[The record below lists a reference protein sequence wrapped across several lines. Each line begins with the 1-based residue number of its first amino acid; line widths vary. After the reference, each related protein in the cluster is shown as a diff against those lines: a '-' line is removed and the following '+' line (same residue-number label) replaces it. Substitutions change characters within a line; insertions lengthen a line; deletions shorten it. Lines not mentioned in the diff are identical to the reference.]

1 MLRRFAAIIFVLALA
16 GQIYAGVCG
25 CMGGES
31 ETAHACCKP
40 KTAVENSMQGSM
52 CCETACA
59 MSHSENIVP
68 DRLETLA
75 KITFQADEPAA
86 ATTPFSFGTRSVA
99 HNINAPPRV
108 VRDAASLRPPELYL
122 RHRAF
127 RI

>member
-40 KTAVENSMQGSM
+40 KTAIENSMQGKA
-52 CCETACA
+52 CCETACT
-59 MSHSENIVP
+59 MSHSENTVP

-75 KITFQADEPAA
+75 NITFQAAEPSVV
-86 ATTPFSFGTRSVA
+86 TSFTFE
-99 HNINAPPRV
+99 APTIVLKSIAPMRT
-108 VRDAASLRPPELYL
+108 VRGAASLRPPDLYL

>member
-1 MLRRFAAIIFVLALA
+1 MLRRVAAILFILALA

-40 KTAVENSMQGSM
+40 KTAIENSMQGKA

-59 MSHSENIVP
+59 MSHSGNVIP

-75 KITFQADEPAA
+75 KITFQAVEPTAA
-86 ATTPFSFGTRSVA
+86 PSFPFVAPSIVRNAYAPIRSL
-99 HNINAPPRV
+99 
-108 VRDAASLRPPELYL
+108 RDAAYVRPPELYL
-122 RHRAF
+122 RHHAF

>member
-1 MLRRFAAIIFVLALA
+1 MLRRFAAVIFILALA

-25 CMGGES
+25 CIGGKS
-31 ETAHACCKP
+31 EAAHACCKP
-40 KTAVENSMQGSM
+40 KTAIENSMQGTT

-75 KITFQADEPAA
+75 KITIQAVEPSRAVA
-86 ATTPFSFGTRSVA
+86 FTFGERSVLYKY
-99 HNINAPPRV
+99 NAPTRV
-108 VRDAASLRPPELYL
+108 IRGAASVRPPELYL